1 MAFSQYV
8 KTEFDY
14 IKHWDLGKKNVLAMR
29 SYFGIAI
36 PYGNSTNIPFAESF
50 FAGGPNDNRAW
61 TAYNLGPGA
70 TKKWLQAGGTIDELV
85 KIQSSDGRPV
95 GQAALEYIQKA
106 EQAFSD
112 SENARGLN
120 SALRLKS
127 QIYQDLALWQEA
139 YNSLLAYVDSHLA
152 LDKQTMSDRNTE
164 MQTRFNTDKIQSE
177 NEWLVQRDKD
187 KEQKL
192 QILQRNEQM
201 KIIIIILV
209 AIILVIVSVFA
220 YKQLQIAFAKGK
232 RELEGFSIPSLS
244 TFRRYIKGLSK
255 YEVDLARYGKKYAEN
270 ENRAALKVYKTSF
283 PLERIECDAC
293 EINIGLLNE
302 DGTYAG
308 KVTIFLV
315 MDVFS
320 RAILGYAVQVGHTKE
335 SAAAVI
341 HSLAHSMRL
350 KDDPEK
356 NPMSGIGLCYVFD
369 NGAGYRAE
377 MTAKFL
383 NAIGSD
389 IVRCRSRRADEKPH
403 VERAIGTMRQAFFKN
418 LDGYLGKKSEVKVT
432 EQTLKQAAKLSVSE
446 FMLMFE
452 DYIQNVYHHTGN
464 RGINGFT
471 PYEMWNNHIDEEEVI
486 TLADFDDRLMLR
498 GNAKTLTCSV
508 SGGIAHRGQRFHSH
522 ELKEIITRKLKNSG
536 SRSCKMEVLIDD
548 FDASAITVISDGIMI
563 EVPNVDDVKRDQG
576 FSFLKSQTKQID
588 SANAPVP
595 MSARQAQAQNRVR
608 RINGTHVESDT
619 FLPDTEPIENHTKE
633 LEEDHAAT
641 STITETERNA
651 TDGFGV
657 DDE

>member
-1 MAFSQYV
+1 MNTAISLTNNQSINLSNGQS
-8 KTEFDY
+8 
-14 IKHWDLGKKNVLAMR
+14 IKLAGR
-29 SYFGIAI
+29 HGIVQ
-36 PYGNSTNIPFAESF
+36 FANQEV
-50 FAGGPNDNRAW
+50 
-61 TAYNLGPGA
+61 T
-70 TKKWLQAGGTIDELV
+70 LV
-85 KIQSSDGRPV
+85 KFANGEHRHYPTLELKAAANDKKLHLMAAPV
-95 GQAALEYIQKA
+95 HLRCVVSLTQKQQKEHDRRLAYCEAFDQVENPCTAGIPEQIVDSVYEKIQKQHPKKPAWKTAHAWFSRYLIDGKDMRLQVALKEDQGFRVEA
-106 EQAFSD
+106 EVQEVMD
-112 SENARGLN
+112 TVIKTHY
-120 SALRLKS
+120 LK
-127 QIYQDLALWQEA
+127 
-139 YNSLLAYVDSHLA
+139 
-152 LDKQTMSDRNTE
+152 MSRPT
-164 MQTRFNTDKIQSE
+164 
-177 NEWLVQRDKD
+177 V
-187 KEQKL
+187 
-192 QILQRNEQM
+192 
-201 KIIIIILV
+201 
-209 AIILVIVSVFA
+209 VFA

-255 YEVDLARYGKKYAEN
+255 YKVDLARYGKKYAEN

-350 KDDPEK
+350 KADPAK
-356 NPMSGIGLCYVFD
+356 HPMSGIGLCYVFD

-403 VERAIGTMRQAFFKN
+403 VERAIGTMRQKFFKN

-446 FMLMFE
+446 LMLMFE
-452 DYIQNVYHHTGN
+452 DYIQNVYHHTEN
-464 RGINGFT
+464 RGIKGFT
-471 PYEMWNNHIDEEEVI
+471 PFEMWKNHADEEEVI

-498 GNAKTLTCSV
+498 GNAKTLTCSI
-508 SGGIAHRGQRFHSH
+508 SGGIAHRSQRFHSH
-522 ELKEIITRKLKNSG
+522 ELKEIVTRKLKNSG

-548 FDASAITVISDGIMI
+548 FDASAITVICDGIMI
-563 EVPNVDDVKRDQG
+563 EVPNVDDVERDQG
-576 FSFLKSQTKQID
+576 FSFLKSKTKQID

-595 MSARQAQAQNRVR
+595 MSARQAQARNRTH

-619 FLPDTEPIENHTKE
+619 LIQDSEIIANTTTE
-633 LEEDHAAT
+633 LEENHATT